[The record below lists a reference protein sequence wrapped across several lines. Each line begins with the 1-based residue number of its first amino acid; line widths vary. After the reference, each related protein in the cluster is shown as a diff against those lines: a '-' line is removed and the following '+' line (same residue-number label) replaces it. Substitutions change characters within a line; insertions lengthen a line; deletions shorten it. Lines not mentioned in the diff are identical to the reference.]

1 MLYACIAIF
10 ALAAMAG
17 LTILISWLKK
27 KNAPRAV
34 VYTHGLLA
42 ASALILLAVFSYN
55 NPDNFPKYS
64 LIFFI
69 IAALG
74 GFYMFARDMKGKSN
88 PIALA
93 GLHALLAVGGFVML
107 LIFAFS

>member
-1 MLYACIAIF
+1 MLYASIALF
-10 ALAAMAG
+10 ALAAVAG
-17 LTILISWLKK
+17 LTILISWLNKK
-27 KNAPRAV
+27 SASRAV

-42 ASALILLAVFSYN
+42 ASALVLLAVFSYN
-55 NPDNFPKYS
+55 NPESFPKYS

-74 GFYMFARDMKGKSN
+74 GFYMFARDMKGKSS
-88 PIALA
+88 PMALA